1 MLNQK
6 TFVKALKFAAHA
18 AAVSDVRFYLN
29 GVLFEIRPDRL
40 TLVATDGKRM
50 AVVSMAANWGL
61 GMASLD
67 IIVPNASVKKLLSDL
82 GPVDEP
88 RLILVPCEGMLVLS
102 GCEGQDHVVEGL
114 EGKFPEWRR
123 VTGLSEPEQ
132 DGDAAMPAKQVASSA
147 AACLA
152 GMAGGAHPVISIE
165 FRGNT
170 RALAFRVLE
179 TEYEEAFCLVMPMR
193 SKK

>member
-123 VTGLSEPEQ
+123 VTDLPKPELT
-132 DGDAAMPAKQVASSA
+132 GVVPMFAKQVASSA
-147 AACLA
+147 SACATLA
-152 GMAGGAHPVISIE
+152 GSAHPVMSIE
-165 FRGNT
+165 FHGDI
-170 RALAFRVLE
+170 RALTFRVLE
-179 TEYEEAFCLVMPMR
+179 TEYEEAFCLIMPLGV
-193 SKK
+193 KK